1 MTVTHK
7 RFHRPAGVD
16 RGTALLAS
24 TTCLIFVAGIA
35 TITRSFPTSA
45 AAAGC
50 IAAGLVVT
58 LGILPHSR

>member
-7 RFHRPAGVD
+7 RFHRPGGVD

-24 TTCLIFVAGIA
+24 VTCLIFVAGIA
-35 TITRSFPTSA
+35 TITRSFATTA
-45 AAAGC
+45 ASAGC

-58 LGILPHSR
+58 IGILPHSR

>member
-7 RFHRPAGVD
+7 RPHRLAGVD

-24 TTCLIFVAGIA
+24 VTCLIFVAGIA
-35 TITRSFPTSA
+35 TITRSLSTTA

-50 IAAGLVVT
+50 IAAGLTVT